1 MRSRR
6 DGDAGTRAEKP
17 EPAREV
23 GGGTAEVSEQERQTR
38 AARSGTTGDEARSL
52 IDEVLRRENMQLAH
66 ARVVSNGGAPGVDG
80 MIVEALGEYCREH
93 WPRIRQELLG
103 GTYEPQPV
111 RRVDIPKSGGGVRTL
126 GIPTVLD
133 RMIQQALHQ
142 VLIPI
147 FDPTFSDASFG
158 FRPGRGTHDAVVRA
172 REHIAAG
179 HRWVVDLDLAKFFD
193 TVNHDVLM
201 RLVAK
206 RVKDKP
212 VLRLIGR
219 YLRAG
224 MLEGGVAS
232 PRTEGTPQGGPL
244 SPLLSN
250 ILLDELDK
258 ELERRGHR
266 FVRYA
271 DDCNVYVRSEKAG
284 LRVMAT
290 LERFLTKRL
299 RLRINTDK
307 SAVARPWDRTFLG
320 YSFTV
325 EHETKPKVSRRSV
338 QRLKDKLRDV
348 FRAARGRRL
357 KDTIATL
364 VPIIRGWT
372 AYYRLSRVMNAFEEL
387 DQWLRRKLRA
397 VLWRQWKRNHTRFD
411 ELRRRGLTAD
421 HARLGAGN
429 GRGPWWNAGASHM
442 NAAVPIT
449 ALRQLGLVSFVDE
462 HRRLARST

>member
-1 MRSRR
+1 MSSRR
-6 DGDAGTRAEKP
+6 EGDAGTRAETP
-17 EPAREV
+17 EPVREV
-23 GGGTAEVSEQERQTR
+23 GGGTAEVPEQERQAR
-38 AARSGTTGDEARSL
+38 AARSGAAGDGARSL
-52 IDEVLRRENMQLAH
+52 IDEALRRENMATAH
-66 ARVVSNGGAPGVDG
+66 ARVVSNGGAPGIDG
-80 MIVEALGEYCREH
+80 MTVEALGEHCREH

-111 RRVDIPKSGGGVRTL
+111 RRVEIPKPGGGTRTL

-133 RMIQQALHQ
+133 RMIQQTLHQ
-142 VLIPI
+142 VLSPI
-147 FDPTFSDASFG
+147 FDPTFSDGSFG

-179 HRWVVDLDLAKFFD
+179 YRWVVDLDLAKFFD

-206 RVKDKP
+206 RVKNKP

-271 DDCNVYVRSEKAG
+271 DDCNVYVRSKAAG
-284 LRVMAT
+284 ERVMAS
-290 LERFLTKRL
+290 LEGFLTKRL
-299 RLRINTDK
+299 RLKVNRDK

-320 YSFTV
+320 YSFTRDLD
-325 EHETKPKVSRRSV
+325 TKPKVARRSV
-338 QRLKDKLRDV
+338 QRLKDKLRAT

-357 KDTIATL
+357 KDTIVTL
-364 VPIIRGWT
+364 GPIIRGWT
-372 AYYRLSRVMNAFEEL
+372 AYYRLSRVANVFEEL

-397 VLWRQWKRNHTRFD
+397 VLWRQWKRPRTRAH
-411 ELRRRGLTAD
+411 ELQRRGLATD
-421 HARLGAGN
+421 RARLSAYN

-442 NAAVPIT
+442 NAAVPLK
-449 ALRQLGLVSFVDE
+449 ALHQSGLVSFVEE

>member
-1 MRSRR
+1 MRRV
-6 DGDAGTRAEKP
+6 DGAKVTRN
-17 EPAREV
+17 
-23 GGGTAEVSEQERQTR
+23 TR
-38 AARSGTTGDEARSL
+38 GAARSGAAGDEARSL
-52 IDEVLRRENMQLAH
+52 IDEVLRRENMTAAH
-66 ARVVSNGGAPGVDG
+66 ARAVSNGGAPGIDG
-80 MIVEALGEYCREH
+80 MTVEALREHCREH
-93 WPRIRQELLG
+93 WPRIRQALLS
-103 GTYEPQPV
+103 GTYQPQPT
-111 RRVDIPKSGGGVRTL
+111 RRVEIPKPGGGARTL

-142 VLIPI
+142 TRSPI
-147 FDPTFSDASFG
+147 FDPTFSEASFG

-179 HRWVVDLDLAKFFD
+179 YRWVVDLDLAKFFD

-201 RLVAK
+201 RLVAR
-206 RVKDKP
+206 RVKDKR

-224 MLEGGVAS
+224 RLEGGVTP

-271 DDCNVYVRSEKAG
+271 DDCNVYVRSEAAG
-284 LRVMAT
+284 ERVRAS
-290 LERFLTKRL
+290 LESFLTKRL
-299 RLRINTDK
+299 RLKVNRDK

-325 EHETKPKVSRRSV
+325 AREPKLKVARRSV
-338 QRLKDKLRDV
+338 QRLKDKLRAT
-348 FRAARGRRL
+348 FRAAQGRRL

-372 AYYRLSRVMNAFEEL
+372 AYYRLSRVVNVFEEL

-397 VLWRQWKRNHTRFD
+397 VLWRQWKRGRTRFD
-411 ELRRRGLTAD
+411 ELRRRGLTAE
-421 HARLGAGN
+421 HARLSAGN
-429 GRGPWWNAGASHM
+429 GRGPWWNAGTSHM
-442 NAAVPIT
+442 TTAVPT
-449 ALRQLGLVSFVDE
+449 STLRQLGLVSFVEE